1 MDFHIIVSHSKILK
15 FMLCK
20 MNHTIYKQ
28 SAICNGVEPSNLR
41 EITGLDGN
49 EAKIYTTLLK
59 LGPSTAMVLSRQT
72 KIERTLV
79 YRTLDK
85 LMERGLA
92 SYTVENGTK
101 NFAATSPEKLLL
113 QLKEKEDGLKRLL
126 PYLREMAS
134 SEKRTEPAIEI
145 YRGPNGVKTLVRD
158 ILKLKKDYVAFVRD
172 KPTELKLFFET
183 FMKTIEREGVHER
196 VLVKAGTKIQKSKN
210 TQVRHLPN
218 EYQYH
223 TTTGICGNMVGIIL
237 WSEPFL
243 AIKIESRELADTYRS
258 YFELL
263 WKVAKT

>member
-1 MDFHIIVSHSKILK
+1 
-15 FMLCK
+15 

-28 SAICNGVEPSNLR
+28 NALCNGVDLSNLR
-41 EITGLDGN
+41 EIAGLDEN
-49 EAKIYTTLLK
+49 EAKTYTALLK
-59 LGPSTAMVLSRQT
+59 LGPSTAMALSRQT

-85 LMERGLA
+85 LVERGLA
-92 SYTVENGTK
+92 SYAVENRTK
-101 NFAATSPEKLLL
+101 KFAAAGPEKLLL
-113 QLKEKEDGLKRLL
+113 QLKEKEEGLKGLL
-126 PYLREMAS
+126 PHLKEMAG
-134 SEKRTEPAIEI
+134 SEKRTEPAIEL

-172 KPTELKLFFET
+172 KPTELKFFFET
-183 FMKTIEREGVHER
+183 FMKSIEREGIHER
-196 VLVKAGTKIQKSKN
+196 VLVKEGTKIQKSKN
-210 TQVRHLPN
+210 TQVRYLPK

-237 WSEPFL
+237 WSGPFL

-263 WKVAKT
+263 WKIAKT